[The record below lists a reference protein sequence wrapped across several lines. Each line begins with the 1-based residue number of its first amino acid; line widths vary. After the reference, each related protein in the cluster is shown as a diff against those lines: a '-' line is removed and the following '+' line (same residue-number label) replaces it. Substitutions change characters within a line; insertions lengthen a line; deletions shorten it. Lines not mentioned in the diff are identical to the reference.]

1 MPRFWRSLPLALLLA
16 LAQAATAEADCSL
29 LLLAEQGDEIAIEP
43 TIFHDGESREIAL
56 RPSSRVVTFILPF
69 GEGKSADLVRSSD
82 VGSVA
87 ASCKGDA
94 LTLAVRRANGA
105 VRALPPVAH
114 SELAALDL
122 RVNLKR
128 GDGLERAFS
137 VTGYST
143 VRPASGP
150 VLDLFGGRL
159 PLAPGDWAITLEATA
174 HRGAALVAGEASLRF
189 DGEHLFA
196 EARLPDGRRGRFV
209 IDTAAASCVLA
220 RAFLPAGTEV
230 ARLAAEAHGGGDA
243 AEVSEQAVGLGGAV
257 AGETLRAT
265 LSRLE
270 VGTLAFDEVEV
281 TVLDSLPQ
289 IGGQEIAGIL
299 GLDLLRRARAVE
311 ISFENGE
318 AAHLRARATPRAQ
331 GDAVAFSL
339 ADRHLFLAGESGG
352 RPSTWVVDTGAK
364 VSLVG
369 AALAR
374 ELGIVAVP
382 GATVELRGLDRT
394 TTFATRGR
402 AARLRL
408 GAAEFEAVDFAILPE
423 LAALRAWGLEPRAA
437 ILGNDFWRRFRALE
451 FDFEKQLLY
460 LERR

>member
-16 LAQAATAEADCSL
+16 LAQAATAGADCSL
-29 LLLAEQGDEIAIEP
+29 LLLVEQGDAIAIEP
-43 TIFHDGESREIAL
+43 TVVRDAESREIAL
-56 RPSSRVVTFILPF
+56 RPSSPVVTFILPF
-69 GEGKSADLVRSSD
+69 GEGKSADLVRASD
-82 VGSVA
+82 VGSVS

-105 VRALPPVAH
+105 VRALPPVPH

-159 PLAPGDWAITLEATA
+159 PLALRDWAITLEATA
-174 HRGAALVAGEASLRF
+174 HRGTAPVVGEAPLRF
-189 DGEHLFA
+189 DGEHLFV
-196 EARLPDGRRGRFV
+196 EARLPDGRLGRFV
-209 IDTAAASCVLA
+209 VDTAAASCVLA
-220 RAFLPAGTEV
+220 RPFLPAGTEV
-230 ARLAAEAHGGGDA
+230 ARLAAEAHGGSDA

-265 LSRLE
+265 LARLE
-270 VGTLAFDEVEV
+270 VGSLAFDAVEV
-281 TVLDSLPQ
+281 TVLDTLPQ

-311 ISFENGE
+311 VSFEEGE
-318 AAHLRARATPRAQ
+318 AARLRAGATPRAR
-331 GDAVAFSL
+331 GAAVAFSL

-352 RPSTWVVDTGAK
+352 RPSTWVVDSGAK

-369 AALAR
+369 AAFAR

-382 GATVELRGLDRT
+382 GSTVELRGLDRSPIL
-394 TTFATRGR
+394 AARGR
-402 AARLRL
+402 AARIRL

-423 LAALRAWGLEPRAA
+423 LAALKAWGLEPRAA